1 MLAAAVRNLIGRFAH
16 HPPLEADP
24 AYPPGL
30 AEPSLSPPQS
40 APQDHVAWPAAR
52 LALAHRLWGGG
63 FIFPGGEIETLRLA
77 RPLGASAAT
86 SLLMVGVGSGG
97 PASVAARNL
106 GTWVTGLEADPSLLA
121 AARVLVKRAQLGK
134 KGQPQGLEPRQSRIR
149 RQKPSPV
156 PGVRAAAGCA
166 TGAYPGRS
174 GTGAETRRSTG
185 PDGTGGSSAAASERP
200 DCQTLGHPGG
210 TRSGQRAGWSCRY
223 PHAGA
228 GRDGCAY
235 RRGHLLAPSGTG
247 DAGMADHAARPARNQ
262 TVPPGRCAAGCGGRT
277 LAAAPAAHAGRA
289 FADDALARAEP
300 GSDRLMAVL
309 AGAWI
314 SRRRCDE
321 TANQADLPSVN
332 GLSTA

>member
-134 KGQPQGLEPRQSRIR
+134 RVSLKAWNPDSPAFVAKSHHQCLAFEPLRGAQPEPILDGLAQAL
-149 RQKPSPV
+149 K
-156 PGVRAAAGCA
+156 
-166 TGAYPGRS
+166 
-174 GTGAETRRSTG
+174 
-185 PDGTGGSSAAASERP
+185 
-200 DCQTLGHPGG
+200 PGG
-210 TRSGQRAGWSCRY
+210 QLVLTE
-223 PHAGA
+223 
-228 GRDGCAY
+228 
-235 RRGHLLAPSGTG
+235 
-247 DAGMADHAARPARNQ
+247 
-262 TVPPGRCAAGCGGRT
+262 
-277 LAAAPAAHAGRA
+277 LAAAAPLHPNDPTVRRWAILEARDPASVPVGVAVTRMLGRVGMDVRIA
-289 FADDALARAEP
+289 EDISSRHLEQAMLGWRIMLRDLRETKPSRQDAAQLVAEAELWLLRR
-300 GSDRLMAVL
+300 RLMRDGRLRMMRWHAL
-309 AGAWI
+309 
-314 SRRRCDE
+314 SRV
-321 TANQADLPSVN
+321 PIV
-332 GLSTA
+332 